1 MPGSGFTRKKYYL
14 NWNRERTAF
23 GTEETPTSLQTA
35 IVGELQDAPSFKPS
49 NDPIKTKRHSQLGAN
64 SNVLKGRFAG
74 TMGLNMTVQTF
85 ARSLYRILGRT
96 LDQPKTFTISNS
108 AGGDFTAADTI
119 AVAGGGEVL
128 GVIAS
133 LSGTGDAQV
142 ITLELFNLDEIV
154 SSNGGTGQAGT
165 LFSIEFDG
173 TNYIATLHDVS
184 TAYVVGDDLLGTV
197 STALR
202 GVIAVG
208 ALVGGVQ
215 TLTFATIATSG
226 GNHLIDDTV
235 PTSSATVTAITV
247 WNHRIAAHRE
257 QASYSINYS
266 YESLNIQHL
275 MTGATLKQLGFE
287 SASNEAPKFTEDW
300 VFQDNDH
307 NNDRDVEVV
316 NSSALYEYVDVVDSI
331 NAVAY
336 TDVLKSF
343 TCTFNRSNQEPI
355 DSHQSLAPTGFKGA
369 EVETT
374 LSFEIHR
381 EDKEL
386 LDHRTDDDKITITL
400 TFTRGTVGEDDAVLT
415 FTNSRLLETE
425 EGGSNTIL
433 LTVPVE
439 MEGTPTAEVNDAIA
453 DITA

>member
-1 MPGSGFTRKKYYL
+1 MPGAGFPRKRYYL

-23 GTEETPTSLQTA
+23 GTEEAIANQVA

-49 NDPIKTKRHSQLGAN
+49 NDPIKTKRHSEMGAN
-64 SNVLKGRFAG
+64 SKINRGRFAG
-74 TMGLNMTVQTF
+74 TMGLNMTVQGF

-96 LDQPKTFTISNS
+96 LDQPKKFTVSVS
-108 AGGDFTAADTI
+108 AGGDFSADDVVEL
-119 AVAGGGEVL
+119 VASNKNL
-128 GVIAS
+128 GTVAS
-133 LSGTGDAQV
+133 VSGTGTAQIIV
-142 ITLELFNLDEIV
+142 LKLFNLDEV
-154 SSNGGTGQAGT
+154 VGSGGGTGVAGT
-165 LFSIEFDG
+165 IYSIEFDG
-173 TNYIATLHDVS
+173 TNYIATLHGVT
-184 TAYVVGDDLLGTV
+184 TAYVTGDTLTGAVSGATRGLSAV
-197 STALR
+197 ST
-202 GVIAVG
+202 
-208 ALVGGVQ
+208 LVGGVQ
-215 TLTFATIATSG
+215 TLTLTTLAASDP
-226 GNHLIDDTV
+226 IDD
-235 PTSSATVTAITV
+235 AGTVTATVDTITV
-247 WNHRIAAHRE
+247 WNHRIAVHRE

-275 MTGATLKQLGFE
+275 MTGATLKQLAFE
-287 SASNEAPKFTEDW
+287 SAANEAPKFTEDW
-300 VFQDNDH
+300 VYRDNDH
-307 NNDRDVEVV
+307 NNDRDAEVV
-316 NSSALYEYVDVVDSI
+316 NSSELYEYVDVVDSI

-343 TCTFNRSNQEPI
+343 NCTFNRSNQEPI

-386 LDHRTDDDKITITL
+386 LDHRTDDDKATILL
-400 TFTRGTVGEDDAVLT
+400 TFTRGTVGEDDAVLS
-415 FTNSRLLETE
+415 FTNSRMLETE
-425 EGGSNTIL
+425 EGGSNTVL